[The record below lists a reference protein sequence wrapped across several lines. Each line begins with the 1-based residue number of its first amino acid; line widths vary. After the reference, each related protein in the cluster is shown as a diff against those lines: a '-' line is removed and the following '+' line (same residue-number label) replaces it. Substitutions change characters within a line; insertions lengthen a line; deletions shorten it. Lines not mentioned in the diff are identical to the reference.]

1 MTPGQRKGKALY
13 FCKGMVPTAEE
24 FAEAGEL
31 RITAFRNASS
41 VSDDAALEKADVVA
55 GAVPVRYVE
64 MKDCRILEAKKPQQ
78 PQGKGGK

>member
-13 FCKGMVPTAEE
+13 FIKGPVPTFEE
-24 FAEAGEL
+24 LAEAKEL

-41 VSDDAALEKADVVA
+41 VSDSAALEKADVVA

-64 MKDCRILEAKKPQQ
+64 MKDCQIIEAKKPPQS
-78 PQGKGGK
+78 QGKGGK